1 MEDTLFKV
9 IINDDEQLRGLLE
22 SAEYKETV
30 IEIEISENCGNEIK
44 DDLEWSGFKKLEK
57 ITVKKN
63 SLQNITALTI
73 ADNPSLKVFQTE
85 NGNGGFNP
93 GDKRNTGA
101 FYNTKS
107 IIIDGILFDGGVSRS
122 SRAHNIYYRR
132 WVLLESR

>member
-1 MEDTLFKV
+1 MDNTLFKV
-9 IINDDEQLRGLLE
+9 IIDDDEQLRGLLE

-44 DDLEWSGFKKLEK
+44 GDLEWSGFKKLEK

-93 GDKRNTGA
+93 GDKRNTVA
-101 FYNTKS
+101 FYNTRS
-107 IIIDGILFDGGVSRS
+107 IIIDGIQLDG
-122 SRAHNIYYRR
+122 
-132 WVLLESR
+132 